1 MVDVVPQLPI
11 DADVMPALANAATRT
26 ELGAMVSAMLR
37 ARAASDARIAL
48 MQAIGE
54 LKVTAHRNGLTGIVL
69 DEELRYFA
77 TEERQGGIR

>member
-1 MVDVVPQLPI
+1 MVEVLPQLPI
-11 DADVMPALANAATRT
+11 DADVVPTLADDAIRA

-37 ARAASDARIAL
+37 ARTASDPRTAL

-54 LKVTAHRNGLTGIVL
+54 LKVTAYRNGLTEIVL
-69 DEELRYFA
+69 DEELRCFA

>member
-1 MVDVVPQLPI
+1 MVDVAPHLPI
-11 DADVMPALANAATRT
+11 DADVAPALADAATRT
-26 ELGAMVSAMLR
+26 ELGAMVSAILR
-37 ARAASDARIAL
+37 ARVASDPRMAL

-54 LKVTAHRNGLTGIVL
+54 LKVTAHRNGLTEVVL

>member
-1 MVDVVPQLPI
+1 MVDVPPQLPI

-54 LKVTAHRNGLTGIVL
+54 LKVTAHRNGLTEIVL

>member
-1 MVDVVPQLPI
+1 MADITPQLPI
-11 DADVMPALANAATRT
+11 DVDVVPALADAATRN

-37 ARAASDARIAL
+37 ARAASDPRMTL

-54 LKVTAHRNGLTGIVL
+54 LKVTAHRNGLTEVVL

>member
-26 ELGAMVSAMLR
+26 ELGAVVSAMLR

-54 LKVTAHRNGLTGIVL
+54 LKVTAHRNGLTEIVL

>member
-54 LKVTAHRNGLTGIVL
+54 LKVTAHRNGLTEIVL